1 MLFNKDGSS
10 KQWVTNINLK
20 ECWKFSAPP
29 ASSVLRVSPSRV
41 ACTASL
47 AFPRRM
53 HFSYLLNFPKFG
65 TTRSAPATQAYPLT
79 ITTNEN
85 WHASVFNNSKT
96 SAFCGQ
102 KMHLST
108 RLFGIIFISISHKR
122 KPQGTSG
129 GMLSQKILI
138 FKCSIFSPKLLK
150 IQREL

>member
-47 AFPRRM
+47 AFPRRV

-65 TTRSAPATQAYPLT
+65 TIRSAPATQAYPLT

-85 WHASVFNNSKT
+85 WHASVFNNSKCLLRAKNAPFYT
-96 SAFCGQ
+96 PVWHYF
-102 KMHLST
+102 
-108 RLFGIIFISISHKR
+108 HKY
-122 KPQGTSG
+122 KPQAQAPRDVWRHALPENSY
-129 GMLSQKILI
+129 I
-138 FKCSIFSPKLLK
+138 
-150 IQREL
+150 